1 MLDERSLSR
10 VQRALADAGL
20 DGWLIYDFRGLN
32 PVAKTML
39 GIEGMAT
46 RRVFGFIPAT
56 GAPTAITHA
65 IEQGPWRHWPKA
77 WGKEV
82 YSSWRS
88 LESSLA
94 SLIGGKR
101 VAMEY
106 SPGDAVPYLDRVPA
120 GVLEMVRAAGADVVS
135 SSELVTQFY
144 ATWTSDELATHR
156 RTAERVAEIARQAL
170 RYAGA
175 EARAGRP
182 TTEYALQQH

>member
-46 RRVFGFIPAT
+46 RRIFGFIPAI
-56 GAPTAITHA
+56 GSPTAITHA
-65 IEQGPWRHWPKA
+65 IEQGPWRHWPTG

-88 LESSLA
+88 LES
-94 SLIGGKR
+94 
-101 VAMEY
+101 
-106 SPGDAVPYLDRVPA
+106 P
-120 GVLEMVRAAGADVVS
+120 
-135 SSELVTQFY
+135 
-144 ATWTSDELATHR
+144 
-156 RTAERVAEIARQAL
+156 
-170 RYAGA
+170 
-175 EARAGRP
+175 
-182 TTEYALQQH
+182 